1 MWPGYSNGR
10 IAQSVERWS
19 NKPLV
24 MGSSPIVTIF
34 ASCTLPGA
42 LLCMSFW
49 TTKNTQST
57 NLPHISAAIYLCKKA
72 PRVRLELTT
81 YRLTAGRAADCAIQ
95 DFIAGTSLP
104 GKKEYSGR
112 GLNSRPS
119 ACKADVITTRLPE
132 HRCAMVLAG
141 KGNPT
146 GTRIFF

>member
-1 MWPGYSNGR
+1 MYSDGR

-34 ASCTLPGA
+34 SPARRA
-42 LLCMSFW
+42 DFW
-49 TTKNTQST
+49 LFGPCLWEKNIRSDTP
-57 NLPHISAAIYLCKKA
+57 PHTSVTIHLCKKA

-95 DFIAGTSLP
+95 EFLSGLHVSA
-104 GKKEYSGR
+104 KKEYSGR

-132 HRCAMVLAG
+132 HHG
-141 KGNPT
+141 KLLCT
-146 GTRIFF
+146 Q